1 MPADEAASS
10 APLSSPR
17 PPLPVLPPRPGSSAP
32 CPGPSP
38 SMTSLL
44 CSPGGEEGAPVPG
57 PEPDRE
63 ARFPERGPG
72 RVPGRGLRVRR
83 SRPQEGWGALRLLKR
98 LLPPH
103 SWDPAWRAPRLAWS
117 MGPSA
122 PAESGPL
129 GWTVSLGLQE
139 VGTAQQ
145 MDGCGGRA
153 LPSQSPCGPALTP
166 PTSPGLSARAVPPP
180 PEAPFSSCVSSSPR
194 LKKRLRHA

>member
-1 MPADEAASS
+1 MPADKAASS

-44 CSPGGEEGAPVPG
+44 SSPGGEEGAPVPG

-83 SRPQEGWGALRLLKR
+83 SGPQEGWGALRLLKR
-98 LLPPH
+98 LLPPQ
-103 SWDPAWRAPRLAWS
+103 SWDPTQHTSRLAWT
-117 MGPSA
+117 
-122 PAESGPL
+122 AESGPL

-166 PTSPGLSARAVPPP
+166 PTSPGLSPRTGPPL
-180 PEAPFSSCVSSSPR
+180 PETPFPTCVSSSPR
-194 LKKRLRHA
+194 LKKRLHHA